1 MPDTLDMPIELVD
14 ASHVDD
20 EHEEWARH
28 RGTIEVRGAVFVER
42 FRRLPTAAEA
52 ARAVADLT
60 LSPAVAARFAQ
71 AYAEAARER
80 LERWRADPFDWLRR
94 S

>member
-1 MPDTLDMPIELVD
+1 MPTLDMPIAFID

-20 EHEEWARH
+20 EHEEWQRH
-28 RGTIEVRGAVFVER
+28 RGTVACRAANFVER

-52 ARAVADLT
+52 AQGVADLT
-60 LSPAVAARFAQ
+60 TSPVVAECFSA

-80 LERWRADPFDWLRR
+80 LERWRADEWDWLRR